1 MAVRCPGR
9 HTDMR
14 LDAADRQRGRSSA
27 GTSGTHPVPAT
38 HGLGRRARCCRVKPP
53 YRIRSPD
60 QHWSVDRA
68 LEASFCAAAAL
79 LALSAPERTFG
90 VRAIA
95 WHERLRPQRAAW
107 SVPGLRPAGVVGPAE
122 GLFASGPSIYV
133 LVMATSAAVWP
144 TAIGTVGPSW
154 WHWALRR
161 SPG

>member
-1 MAVRCPGR
+1 MSSNLYAAGVSMVRRSRGRDPATLSLLAGASSADSAAWSPRMAVRCPGR

-107 SVPGLRPAGVVGPAE
+107 SAPG
-122 GLFASGPSIYV
+122 
-133 LVMATSAAVWP
+133 
-144 TAIGTVGPSW
+144 
-154 WHWALRR
+154 
-161 SPG
+161 